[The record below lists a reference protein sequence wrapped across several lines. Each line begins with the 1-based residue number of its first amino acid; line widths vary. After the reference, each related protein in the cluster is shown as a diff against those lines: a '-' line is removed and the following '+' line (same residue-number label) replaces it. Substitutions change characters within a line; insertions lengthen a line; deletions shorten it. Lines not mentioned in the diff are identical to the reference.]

1 MSHKQQIKD
10 YLQGKDFIMGAEIKR
25 HFANLYIS
33 DADRRCREM
42 TEDGELESKIENGK
56 VYYRIRQSD
65 IVRRFEALKKPQ
77 PEKIA
82 TLF

>member
-1 MSHKQQIKD
+1 
-10 YLQGKDFIMGAEIKR
+10 MGAEIKR

-42 TEDGELESKIENGK
+42 TEDGELESEIRNGK

-65 IVRRFEALKKPQ
+65 IVRRFEEAKKARTIKDINNDFNEWSKQ
-77 PEKIA
+77 Y
-82 TLF
+82 TGNLFDF

>member
-1 MSHKQQIKD
+1 MSHKSQIKN
-10 YLQGKDFIMGAEIKR
+10 YLQGRDWTMGAEIKR

-42 TEDGELESKIENGK
+42 TEDGELESKIRDGK

-82 TLF
+82 SLF